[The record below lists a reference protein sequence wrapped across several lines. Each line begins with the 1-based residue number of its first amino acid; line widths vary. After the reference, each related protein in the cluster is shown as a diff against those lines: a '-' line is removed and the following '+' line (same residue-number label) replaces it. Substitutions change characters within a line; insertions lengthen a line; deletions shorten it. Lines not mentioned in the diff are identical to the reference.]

1 MASGDHGSEYPP
13 MSLSLKTRHLQ
24 VFLAVAKTGS
34 MQRASREAYL
44 SQPAISKLIGEL
56 EDTLGAPLFERS
68 RRGVVP
74 TECGQALIG
83 RAQLVLND
91 LENTRD
97 EIESIAR
104 GVAGRVRVGVLPV
117 AEARLLSTT
126 LLALRKTAPGL
137 AVQIEDGTR
146 DVMLGALRRGEID
159 CVIGRLDAGSG
170 ERDLHIEKL
179 IQLPIA
185 IVASPSHPLTRKR
198 RLSWADLLA
207 YPWILPPRG
216 APIRAAIDREVTD
229 LGLAPPVPAIESTS
243 FRLIQAVV
251 SETDMIGVITYEAS
265 LGYAR
270 NGELA
275 VLPVK
280 LSGRLPHIGVITR
293 MPVVSKA
300 LGTFLE
306 TLRRECRTALQPPAT
321 R

>member
-1 MASGDHGSEYPP
+1 
-13 MSLSLKTRHLQ
+13 MSFALKTRHLQ
-24 VFLAVAKTGS
+24 VFLAVARAGT
-34 MQRASREAYL
+34 MQRAAREVHL

-56 EDTLGAPLFERS
+56 EESLGAPLFERS

-74 TECGQALIG
+74 TECGHALIG

-91 LENTRD
+91 LESTRD
-97 EIESIAR
+97 EIASIAR

-126 LLALRKTAPGL
+126 LLALRKSAPGI

-146 DVMLGALRRGEID
+146 DVMLNALRRGEID
-159 CVIGRLDAGSG
+159 CVIGRLDAGAG
-170 ERDLHIEKL
+170 DRDLHIEKL

-185 IVASPSHPLTRKR
+185 IVASPSHPLIRKR
-198 RLSWADLLA
+198 RLSWSDLSA

-216 APIRAAIDREVTD
+216 APIRAAIDWEFTD

-265 LGYAR
+265 LSYTR
-270 NGELA
+270 TGELA
-275 VLPVK
+275 VLPIK
-280 LSGRLPHIGVITR
+280 LAGRLPHIGVITR

-300 LGTFLE
+300 LGTFLA
-306 TLRRECRTALQPPAT
+306 TLRRECRTALRSPEVS
-321 R
+321 